1 MNITYD
7 LTSENALLGMM
18 LLEHKYAIEGIL
30 NLKEEDFG
38 DENNRLIFSGLKKL
52 SEKGE
57 PLEVHS
63 LCSILRK
70 DGVYEKIGGINKLL
84 ELSNSVDNFNSE
96 EFYVQN
102 IKQYSLLRKL
112 LGAVNNVS
120 KDFETKKIE
129 DINSFVAEAEK
140 SLIDVTRTREIKG
153 FSTSKEI
160 ITKIGSEFELN
171 RSGNVVQSE
180 ILTGFSNIDKLTG
193 GYKKGN
199 LIIIAARPSVGK
211 TAFAM
216 SLCLQN
222 ASTYHKPVAVFSLE
236 MTKEDLMKR
245 ALASVS
251 HISYEKISK
260 VDFTNEEYQKIR
272 SSEKILSELPLFI
285 DDNGGNSIDD
295 IVSKCRKLK
304 QDQGEVGLVMI
315 DYIGLIVPSKKKAN
329 NRQEEVSEISRR
341 LKELSKEIECPVIC
355 LSQLSR
361 QCEMRDDKRPML
373 SDLRESGSIEQDADQ
388 VYLMYR
394 GDYYKN
400 KATIDDKKTNICI
413 SEDVKQE
420 DYSSVSIV
428 ELNVA
433 KNRNGQIGV
442 CNLLF
447 LKNICYFWTPSPET
461 NKIIN
466 EYRDLGAG
474 K

>member
-18 LLEHKYAIEGIL
+18 LLEQKYAIEGIL

-38 DENNRLIFSGLKKL
+38 DENNRLIFKGLKKL
-52 SEKGE
+52 SENGE
-57 PLEVHS
+57 PLEIHS
-63 LCSILRK
+63 LCSVLRK
-70 DGVYEKIGGINKLL
+70 EGNYEKIGGVNKLL
-84 ELSNSVDNFNSE
+84 DLSNSVDSFNSE
-96 EFYVQN
+96 EFYLKN

-112 LGAVNNVS
+112 LNAVKS
-120 KDFETKKIE
+120 ISTDFENKKIE
-129 DINSFVAEAEK
+129 DVNDFVLNAEK
-140 SLIDVTRTREIKG
+140 SLVNITREREIKG
-153 FSTSKEI
+153 FTTSKEI
-160 ITKIGSEFELN
+160 ISKIGSEFELN
-171 RSGNVVQSE
+171 RNGNVVKSE
-180 ILTGFSNIDKLTG
+180 ILTGFPNIDNLTG

-199 LIIIAARPSVGK
+199 LVIIAARPSVGK

-216 SLCLQN
+216 TLCLKN
-222 ASTYHKPVAVFSLE
+222 ALTYHKPVAIFSLE
-236 MTKEDLMKR
+236 MTKEDLIKR
-245 ALASVS
+245 AIASIS
-251 HISYEKISK
+251 HIPYEKISR

-272 SSEKILSELPLFI
+272 GSEKIISELPLFI

-295 IVSKCRKLK
+295 IVAKCQKLK
-304 QDQGEVGLVMI
+304 QDQGEVGLIMI

-341 LKELSKEIECPVIC
+341 LKELSKEIECPVLC

-361 QCEMRDDKRPML
+361 QCEMREDKRPML

-400 KATIDDKKTNICI
+400 KVTIDDKRTNVCI
-413 SEDVKQE
+413 SEDVKQ
-420 DYSSVSIV
+420 DYYSSLSLV

-447 LKNICYFWTPSPET
+447 LKNICYFWSPSPKTE
-461 NKIIN
+461 KIIN
-466 EYRDLGAG
+466 DYRSLGEN

>member
-18 LLEHKYAIEGIL
+18 LLEQKYAIEGIL

-38 DENNRLIFSGLKKL
+38 DENNRLIFKGLKKL
-52 SEKGE
+52 SENGE
-57 PLEVHS
+57 PLEIHS
-63 LCSILRK
+63 LCSVLRK
-70 DGVYEKIGGINKLL
+70 EGNYEKIGGVNKLL
-84 ELSNSVDNFNSE
+84 DLSNSVDSFNSE
-96 EFYVQN
+96 EFYLKN

-112 LGAVNNVS
+112 LNAVKS
-120 KDFETKKIE
+120 ISTDFENKKIE
-129 DINSFVAEAEK
+129 DVNDFVLNAEK
-140 SLIDVTRTREIKG
+140 NLVNITREREIKG
-153 FSTSKEI
+153 FTTSKEI
-160 ITKIGSEFELN
+160 ISKIGSEFELN
-171 RSGNVVQSE
+171 RNGNVVKSE
-180 ILTGFSNIDKLTG
+180 ILTGFPNIDNLTG

-199 LIIIAARPSVGK
+199 LVIIAARPSVGK

-216 SLCLQN
+216 ALCLKN
-222 ASTYHKPVAVFSLE
+222 ALTYHKPVAIFSLE
-236 MTKEDLMKR
+236 MTKEDLIKR
-245 ALASVS
+245 AIASIS
-251 HISYEKISK
+251 HIPYEKISR

-272 SSEKILSELPLFI
+272 GSEKIISELPLFI

-295 IVSKCRKLK
+295 IVAKCQKLK
-304 QDQGEVGLVMI
+304 QDQGEVGLIMI

-341 LKELSKEIECPVIC
+341 LKELSKEIECPVLC

-361 QCEMRDDKRPML
+361 QCEMREDKRPML

-400 KATIDDKKTNICI
+400 KVTIDDKRTNVCI
-413 SEDVKQE
+413 SEDVKQ
-420 DYSSVSIV
+420 DYYSSLSLV

-447 LKNICYFWTPSPET
+447 LKNICYFWSPSPKTE
-461 NKIIN
+461 KIIN
-466 EYRDLGAG
+466 DYRSLGEN